1 MSDAAG
7 AVAGPSAD
15 VVVPAVDAAAVAVA
29 GARSTTMP
37 TATTYFDRRF

>member
-1 MSDAAG
+1 MSDSAG

-15 VVVPAVDAAAVAVA
+15 VAVPAVDAAAVAV
-29 GARSTTMP
+29 ARSTTMP

>member
-1 MSDAAG
+1 MSDSAG

-15 VVVPAVDAAAVAVA
+15 VVVPAVDTAAVAVA
-29 GARSTTMP
+29 RPTTMP